1 MITKEQFLEIYK
13 NISKTIEEGD
23 KLITNPVLNSDYM
36 LDYTGSVW
44 SCLETLLNTIFNK
57 EGSDWFYWWF
67 FEKPYVKD
75 EIKARDKYGNI
86 LPTETPE
93 DLWNLINNF

>member
-13 NISKTIEEGD
+13 NISKTIEEGN
-23 KLITNPVLNSDYM
+23 KLIANPVLNSDYM
-36 LDYTGSVW
+36 LDYTVSVW
-44 SCLETLLNTIFNK
+44 NCSETLLSTIFSK
-57 EGSDWFYWWF
+57 DGSDWFYWWF
-67 FEKPYVKD
+67 FEKSYVKD
-75 EIKARDKYGNI
+75 KIKVRDKYGNI